1 MYVSSVSGAEP
12 TNDPVPEG
20 LRIELGRL
28 VRAEQ
33 AARRLPSVTAAVV
46 RDGEIIWREAV
57 GLASI
62 GGDRAATVDTQ
73 YRLGSIT
80 RTFTAVAGMQL
91 RDAGELDLDDQL
103 DKHITGAAHA
113 LTIRRLLSHLSGI
126 QREVPGAAW
135 ETHRFEPSEKLLD
148 ALAAADRVLPPG
160 RRWHY
165 SNLAFAVLGQLI
177 EQLAGMRYEQYLHER
192 ILGPL
197 GIQRIS
203 LEPQEPAVE
212 GYLVQP
218 YADGVWTE
226 APVHTAGCAPAGQL
240 WGTVE
245 GLCRWGAFLVEPNA
259 SVLAGESLDE
269 MRTVQAIVD
278 DDRWT
283 VGYGLGLGLRRDADR
298 VLVGHS
304 GGMPG
309 FAAELL
315 VSPNDMVGAAVL
327 TNSGG
332 SSLVEVTERLIART
346 VEQLPVAP
354 EAWHVAEPPPPDLKG
369 VLGVWFIEGEAV
381 VFRWRKGVLEA
392 GFPDAPEWVKPS
404 LFRKEDVDL
413 YRAVS
418 GPEHGERLRFV
429 RDETGRV
436 TKVYWATYP
445 VTREPRVW
453 GGDG

>member
-12 TNDPVPEG
+12 TNDPFPEG

-62 GGDRAATVDTQ
+62 GRDRAATVDTQ

-80 RTFTAVAGMQL
+80 KTFTAVAVMQL

-203 LEPQEPAVE
+203 LEPQEPAAE

-226 APVHTAGCAPAGQL
+226 APVHTAGCAPAG
-240 WGTVE
+240 
-245 GLCRWGAFLVEPNA
+245 
-259 SVLAGESLDE
+259 
-269 MRTVQAIVD
+269 
-278 DDRWT
+278 
-283 VGYGLGLGLRRDADR
+283 
-298 VLVGHS
+298 
-304 GGMPG
+304 
-309 FAAELL
+309 
-315 VSPNDMVGAAVL
+315 
-327 TNSGG
+327 
-332 SSLVEVTERLIART
+332 
-346 VEQLPVAP
+346 
-354 EAWHVAEPPPPDLKG
+354 
-369 VLGVWFIEGEAV
+369 
-381 VFRWRKGVLEA
+381 
-392 GFPDAPEWVKPS
+392 
-404 LFRKEDVDL
+404 
-413 YRAVS
+413 
-418 GPEHGERLRFV
+418 
-429 RDETGRV
+429 
-436 TKVYWATYP
+436 
-445 VTREPRVW
+445 
-453 GGDG
+453 